1 MGYCLFALVYYL
13 RSMIDEKKLKTVKN
27 YAKKK
32 GCHRN
37 WVYQLLNKGDLKLVE
52 IDGVKFV
59 KDND

>member
-1 MGYCLFALVYYL
+1 
-13 RSMIDEKKLKTVKN
+13 MIDEKKLKTVKN

-59 KDND
+59 KDNDK